1 MKLRY
6 LLKRRLGM
14 AGVVILLLVVIAALF
29 SRQLTPHSPYAQ
41 DIESRLKPPG
51 YSRPGS
57 HPSLLGTDQLGRD
70 LLSRVL
76 QGARVSVSVAFIAVL
91 LSSMVGTALGLY
103 AGYYGGILDTLVMRL
118 VDLQMAFPFIL
129 LSLAILGALGPSL
142 QNVVIVFVVTGWPI
156 YARTIRS
163 SLLSLR
169 AGPLIESARAIGLS
183 EGRIL
188 SRYILL
194 NCLNPLIVLAS
205 FEVGRVI
212 LLESS
217 LSFLGLGIQ
226 PPTPSW
232 GNMVAD
238 GRDYIDTAWWLITFP
253 GLAIMFTVFA
263 VNVLGDVMREYL
275 DPRQRVQGGSS

>member
-6 LLKRRLGM
+6 LLKRRLGL
-14 AGVVILLLVVIAALF
+14 AGTVILLLVAIAAIF
-29 SRQLTPHSPYAQ
+29 SRQLAPHDPYVQ
-41 DIESRLKPPG
+41 DIESRLQPPG
-51 YSRPGS
+51 YTKPGS
-57 HPSLLGTDQLGRD
+57 APSPLGTDQLGRD
-70 LLSRVL
+70 LLSRIL

-91 LSSMVGTALGLY
+91 LSLTVGTVLGLY
-103 AGYYGGILDTLVMRL
+103 AGYYGGLVDTLVMRV

-129 LSLAILGALGPSL
+129 LSLAILGALGPSIT
-142 QNVVIVFVVTGWPI
+142 NVVIVFAVTGWPI
-156 YARTIRS
+156 YARTIRG
-163 SLLSLR
+163 SLLILK
-169 AGPLIESARAIGLS
+169 AGPLVESARAIGLP
-183 EGRIL
+183 EARIL
-188 SRYILL
+188 ARYILL

-253 GLAIMFTVFA
+253 GLAIMLTVFA
-263 VNVLGDVMREYL
+263 VNALGDVMREYF
-275 DPRQRVQGGSS
+275 DPRQRLRGEMR